1 MNSKILR
8 SERFTKE
15 TSLASLDL
23 KLIENRIKEDMTKN
37 EHQRLSQTSKNSILK
52 DSARSYISEDKT
64 SLATFCKKKMR
75 NRIHVLFGDY
85 YVNISDEKEKSELCS
100 FCLRSTVP
108 ARRMLFNWKGRGG
121 QAKRIYSKNG

>member
-23 KLIENRIKEDMTKN
+23 KLIEDRKKEDMTKN

-52 DSARSYISEDKT
+52 DSAQ
-64 SLATFCKKKMR
+64 
-75 NRIHVLFGDY
+75 
-85 YVNISDEKEKSELCS
+85 KEKKLY
-100 FCLRSTVP
+100 L
-108 ARRMLFNWKGRGG
+108 
-121 QAKRIYSKNG
+121 